1 MSSLVA
7 PVQKFA
13 KKFEAGSKGVLGT
26 AAGGIGTD
34 LLMKTID
41 NVTGGN
47 VQRLISVN
55 LSVLGPVG
63 PIDFLN
69 YIIYANGLKISK
81 RGLIAVVSAKLATGA
96 LTSVG
101 SLNIPG
107 FGSGTN
113 LAPQQGTAQG
123 QAGGPI

>member
-1 MSSLVA
+1 MAGLVA

-34 LLMKTID
+34 LLMKTVD

-47 VQRLISVN
+47 VQRMFSVN
-55 LSVLGPVG
+55 LPVLGPVG
-63 PIDFLN
+63 LIDFLN
-69 YIIYANGLKISK
+69 YVVYANGIKISK
-81 RGLIAVVSAKLATGA
+81 RGFIAVIAAKLATGA
-96 LTSVG
+96 ITTVG

-107 FGSGTN
+107 FGAGNLSQQASTGSGQ
-113 LAPQQGTAQG
+113 L
-123 QAGGPI
+123 GGPI

>member
-1 MSSLVA
+1 MASLVA

-47 VQRLISVN
+47 VQRIFSVN
-55 LSVLGPVG
+55 LPVLGPVG
-63 PIDFLN
+63 AIDFLN

-81 RGLIAVVSAKLATGA
+81 RGFIAVGAAKLATGA
-96 LTSVG
+96 ISSIG

-107 FGSGTN
+107 FGQGNLTQQSGVS
-113 LAPQQGTAQG
+113 AG